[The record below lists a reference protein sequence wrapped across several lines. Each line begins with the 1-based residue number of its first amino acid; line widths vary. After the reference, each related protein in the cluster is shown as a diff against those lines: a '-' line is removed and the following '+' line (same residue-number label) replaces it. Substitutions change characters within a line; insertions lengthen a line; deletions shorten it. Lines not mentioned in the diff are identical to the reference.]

1 MTMESEAV
9 VGKPEGVRGEL
20 YEMSQQTV
28 EMLELAWKGF
38 RNQYKGPL
46 ELAEKL
52 GREVH
57 QREKALTKLAVK
69 KSAGQAAALGA
80 DQEPW
85 ERIRSSCSSRCTWSG
100 SGTISNSWS
109 GR

>member
-1 MTMESEAV
+1 MESEAV

-38 RNQYKGPL
+38 RKQYKGPL

-52 GREVH
+52 GREVQH
-57 QREKALTKLAVK
+57 LYRLLKQ
-69 KSAGQAAALGA
+69 SGM
-80 DQEPW
+80 QE
-85 ERIRSSCSSRCTWSG
+85 I
-100 SGTISNSWS
+100 
-109 GR
+109 